1 MNIEDRVR
9 AATRA
14 RTALVRDIRPLELP
28 EYGPARARET
38 RHTSRWI
45 GWGAPIGAAAV
56 VIALALV
63 LVVFRQAGGTAP
75 GQAAP
80 AGALPIPA
88 SVPTYY
94 AALADVGS
102 ASTAGPTPRQQVVV
116 ADDRTSHTLASVLPP
131 AGQSFTGVTGAT
143 DDRTFVVTSY
153 QAAHQLTTFYLLRI
167 TPSAAHPAQLT
178 KLPIKPLAAE
188 PTGLALS
195 ADGREL
201 AVMFA
206 NSSLQLWT
214 YSVSSGAV
222 LGSWKTD
229 ADYWM
234 LRAVGANAYGLSW
247 LTGNRGISFR
257 FDAYAQNSTDD
268 LVTVR
273 TLNVTAAGHDLLAD
287 SRLVLQVPL
296 SDPQPSL
303 TVPCYTSL
311 ATSDGSSVICGTNV
325 LGATKQQSCATPP
338 SLVGYSAATGKPV
351 QVLYQDD
358 GSCQG
363 GIATPLW
370 TNSSGSEVIGVTG
383 PSPDGTGAKATAF
396 ALIAGRLTPLSALVG
411 NAGPGGITF

>member
-1 MNIEDRVR
+1 
-9 AATRA
+9 
-14 RTALVRDIRPLELP
+14 
-28 EYGPARARET
+28 
-38 RHTSRWI
+38 
-45 GWGAPIGAAAV
+45 
-56 VIALALV
+56 
-63 LVVFRQAGGTAP
+63 
-75 GQAAP
+75 
-80 AGALPIPA
+80 
-88 SVPTYY
+88 
-94 AALADVGS
+94 
-102 ASTAGPTPRQQVVV
+102 VVV

-131 AGQSFTGVTGAT
+131 AGQTFTGVTGAT
-143 DDRTFVVTSY
+143 DDRTFVLTSY
-153 QAAHQLTTFYLLRI
+153 QAARQLTTFYLLRI

-178 KLPIKPLAAE
+178 KLPIKPLAAA

-222 LGSWKTD
+222 LGSWKTE

-234 LRAVGANAYGLSW
+234 VRAVGANAYGLSW

-257 FDAYAQNSTDD
+257 FDAYGQNSTD

-296 SDPQPSL
+296 SVTQPSL
-303 TVPCYTSL
+303 TVPCNTSL

-338 SLVGYSAATGKPV
+338 SLVGYSAVTGKPV

-358 GSCQG
+358 GSCRG
-363 GIATPLW
+363 GMVTPLW
-370 TNSSGSEVIGVTG
+370 TNSSGSQVIGLTG
-383 PSPDGTGAKATAF
+383 TSPDGTGAKATAF
-396 ALIAGRLTPLSALVG
+396 ALIAGRLTPLPALVG
-411 NAGPGGITF
+411 NAGPGGIAF